1 MATTITRRSAKRG
14 LKAQKMFESVKGFT
28 NAVSL
33 EMKANGIES
42 EYFADIYIGYLADKM
57 KLQKAEGE
65 DIKSLDKRADD
76 LAAAEFE
83 KKLQSEEGRAEL
95 EQSEV
100 FKTLADAEKMYSVF
114 RASLPCFTSESGKFN
129 FAKKKIIAYSAE
141 ELTKEEKAE
150 FEAKETWHK
159 VVVMNQEGSEGLY
172 FTSLAFSPESLAEGL
187 KNIIKQRRDFLKEEK
202 EAAKYWTNANGD
214 ICALVPI
221 DKANYKDLAR
231 AVSGTLQEAAA
242 AIIRRHAEE
251 AEAASNAKKAAAAAA
266 AFLNTA
272 APEKLAKLADIAAA
286 VAKQKEEKKY
296 NKKAKESAKKQTN
309 GILKYMKDNG
319 DAAANYYGR
328 LSDEADKAAD
338 KAAAEGDAKAEAE
351 GRAKAA
357 ELFDNEKAAR
367 NLLADAVFLSELILN
382 EETAAAELKKKAESL
397 AKRIAA
403 AKEAAAKQEAAAKAE
418 ESAADAAA

>member
-1 MATTITRRSAKRG
+1 MAAITRRSAKRG
-14 LKAQKMFESVKGFT
+14 AKAQKRFESVKGFT
-28 NAVSL
+28 TFAAL
-33 EMKANGIES
+33 DIKEFGINS
-42 EYFADIYIGYLADKM
+42 EYFADIFIGYLADKM

-100 FKTLADAEKMYSVF
+100 FKTLADANKMYSVF

-159 VVVMNQEGSEGLY
+159 VAVMNQEGREVLY
-172 FTSLAFSPESLAEGL
+172 YTSLAYSPESLAEGL
-187 KNIIKQRRDFLKEEK
+187 NNTIRQRRDFLKEEK

-214 ICALVPI
+214 ICALIPI

-251 AEAASNAKKAAAAAA
+251 AEAAANAKKAAEAAA
-266 AFLNTA
+266 AFLNQA

-319 DAAANYYGR
+319 EAAANYFGR
-328 LSDEADKAAD
+328 LSDAADKAAD

-403 AKEAAAKQEAAAKAE
+403 AKEAARLNKEAAAEK
-418 ESAADAAA
+418 AAA

>member
-1 MATTITRRSAKRG
+1 MAAITRRSAKRG
-14 LKAQKMFESVKGFT
+14 QKAQKRFESVKGFT
-28 NAVSL
+28 TFAAL
-33 EMKANGIES
+33 DIEKFGINS

-65 DIKSLDKRADD
+65 DVKSLDKRADD

-83 KKLQSEEGRAEL
+83 KKMQSEEGRAEL

-100 FKTLADAEKMYSVF
+100 FKTLADANKMYSVF

-141 ELTKEEKAE
+141 ELTKEEKVE

-159 VVVMNQEGSEGLY
+159 VAVMNQEGHEVLY
-172 FTSLAFSPESLAEGL
+172 YTSLAYSPESLAEGL
-187 KNIIKQRRDFLKEEK
+187 NNTIRQRRDFLKEEK

-251 AEAASNAKKAAAAAA
+251 AEAAANAKKAAEAAA

-286 VAKQKEEKKY
+286 VANQKEAKKY

-309 GILKYMKDNG
+309 GLLKYMKDNG
-319 DAAANYYGR
+319 EAAANYYGR

-367 NLLADAVFLSELILN
+367 NLLADAVFLSELIWN

-403 AKEAAAKQEAAAKAE
+403 AKAAEAAA
-418 ESAADAAA
+418 

>member
-1 MATTITRRSAKRG
+1 MTTITRRSAKRG
-14 LKAQKMFESVKGFT
+14 AKAQKRFESVKGFT
-28 NAVSL
+28 TFAAL
-33 EMKANGIES
+33 DIKEFGINS

-100 FKTLADAEKMYSVF
+100 FKTLSDANKMYSVF
-114 RASLPCFTSESGKFN
+114 RASLPCFTSESGQFN

-141 ELTKEEKAE
+141 ELAKEEKAE

-159 VVVMNQEGSEGLY
+159 VAVPNQEGREVLY
-172 FTSLAFSPESLAEGL
+172 YTSLAYSPESLAEGL
-187 KNIIKQRRDFLKEEK
+187 NNTIRQRRDFLKEEK

-251 AEAASNAKKAAAAAA
+251 AEAAANAKKAAEAAA
-266 AFLNTA
+266 AFLNQA

-286 VAKQKEEKKY
+286 VANQKEAKKY

-319 DAAANYYGR
+319 EAAANYYKR
-328 LSDEADKAAD
+328 IAEEAKKKNKETGEKTAFQAFVTNEAEARRAV
-338 KAAAEGDAKAEAE
+338 AAAE
-351 GRAKAA
+351 
-357 ELFDNEKAAR
+357 
-367 NLLADAVFLSELILN
+367 LLAEMILN
-382 EETAAAELKKKAESL
+382 EETSAADLKAKAAEF
-397 AKRIAA
+397 AK
-403 AKEAAAKQEAAAKAE
+403 KEAAAEKAAA
-418 ESAADAAA
+418 

>member
-1 MATTITRRSAKRG
+1 MTTITRRSAKRG
-14 LKAQKMFESVKGFT
+14 QKAQKRFESVKGFT
-28 NAVSL
+28 TFAAL
-33 EMKANGIES
+33 DIEKFGINS

-65 DIKSLDKRADD
+65 DVKSLDKRADD

-83 KKLQSEEGRAEL
+83 KKMQSEEGRTEL

-100 FKTLADAEKMYSVF
+100 FKTLADANKMYSVF

-159 VVVMNQEGSEGLY
+159 VAVMNQEGHEVLY
-172 FTSLAFSPESLAEGL
+172 YTSLAYSPESLAEGL
-187 KNIIKQRRDFLKEEK
+187 NNTIRQRRDFLKEEK

-251 AEAASNAKKAAAAAA
+251 AEAAANAKKAAEAAA

-319 DAAANYYGR
+319 EAAANYYGR

-338 KAAAEGDAKAEAE
+338 KAAAEGDTKAEAE

-403 AKEAAAKQEAAAKAE
+403 AKEAARLNQEAAAEK
-418 ESAADAAA
+418 AAA

>member
-1 MATTITRRSAKRG
+1 MATTRRSAKRG
-14 LKAQKMFESVKGFT
+14 AKAQKMFESVKGFT

-42 EYFADIYIGYLADKM
+42 EYFAEIYIGYLADKM

-100 FKTLADAEKMYSVF
+100 FKTLSDANKMYLVF

-141 ELTKEEKAE
+141 ELTKEEKAV

-159 VVVMNQEGSEGLY
+159 VAVMNQEGREVLY
-172 FTSLAFSPESLAEGL
+172 FTSLAYSPEYLAEGL
-187 KNIIKQRRDFLKEEK
+187 KTTIRQRRDFLKEEK
-202 EAAKYWTNANGD
+202 ETAKFWTNANGD

-221 DKANYKDLAR
+221 DKANFKDLAR

-242 AIIRRHAEE
+242 AIIRRHAEA
-251 AEAASNAKKAAAAAA
+251 AEAAANQAKAEKAAA
-266 AFLNTA
+266 AFLESA
-272 APEKLAKLADIAAA
+272 APEKLAKLAETAAA
-286 VAKQKEEKKY
+286 VAKMKEEGKY
-296 NKKAKESAKKQTN
+296 NAKAKKSVQKNTN

-319 DAAANYYGR
+319 EAAAAFYAKR
-328 LSDEADKAAD
+328 
-338 KAAAEGDAKAEAE
+338 AAEFSAKFEAE
-351 GRAKAA
+351 G
-357 ELFDNEKAAR
+357 
-367 NLLADAVFLSELILN
+367 
-382 EETAAAELKKKAESL
+382 AAADLTRRSYAETKEAEARRHAAAAESL
-397 AKRIAA
+397 AALILAEETTAA
-403 AKEAAAKQEAAAKAE
+403 ALKEAAAPYLAKEGEKAAA
-418 ESAADAAA
+418 

>member
-1 MATTITRRSAKRG
+1 MATITRRSAKRG
-14 LKAQKMFESVKGFT
+14 AKAQKMFESVKGFT
-28 NAVSL
+28 TAVSL

-76 LAAAEFE
+76 LAAAEFD
-83 KKLQSEEGRAEL
+83 KKMQSEEGRAEL

-100 FKTLADAEKMYSVF
+100 FKTLSDANKMYSVF

-159 VVVMNQEGSEGLY
+159 VAVPNQEGREVLY
-172 FTSLAFSPESLAEGL
+172 YTSLAYSPESLAEGL
-187 KNIIKQRRDFLKEEK
+187 NNTIRQRRDFLKEEK

-251 AEAASNAKKAAAAAA
+251 AEAAANAKKAAEAAA
-266 AFLNTA
+266 AFLNQA

-319 DAAANYYGR
+319 EAAANYYKR
-328 LSDEADKAAD
+328 IAEETREVLDKKAVEYDNAKEAKAANFEEV
-338 KAAAEGDAKAEAE
+338 KAEYKKIEKEYFAANEGKTKAAQFTAAAE
-351 GRAKAA
+351 
-357 ELFDNEKAAR
+357 
-367 NLLADAVFLSELILN
+367 LLAEMILN
-382 EETAAAELKKKAESL
+382 EETAAADLKAKAAEF
-397 AKRIAA
+397 AK
-403 AKEAAAKQEAAAKAE
+403 KEAAEKAAA
-418 ESAADAAA
+418 